1 MTTPN
6 LITICIV
13 LLVLGIRILRS
24 RHPRPLRINRLWI
37 APVLA
42 GSGIGLGLWFQPH
55 VAFTV
60 VDYLIFVA
68 AMAAGAGVGMV
79 RARSFKLTRDPETGQ
94 LMMQQHIL
102 AVLLIIGLVAGRSA
116 VRNWAMQSGNA
127 AAAGS
132 IIDALMLFALAL
144 IVTQQAV
151 TWRRAREVPPLLI
164 G

>member
-6 LITICIV
+6 LITVCIV
-13 LLVLGIRILRS
+13 LLVLGLRIARS

-37 APVLA
+37 APMGA
-42 GSGIGLGLWFQPH
+42 GAGIGLGLWFQPH
-55 VAFTV
+55 AAFTLTN
-60 VDYLIFVA
+60 YATFA
-68 AMAAGAGVGMV
+68 AAIAAGVGVGVV
-79 RARSFKLTRDPETGQ
+79 RARSFRLTRDPETGQ

-132 IIDALMLFALAL
+132 IVDGLMLFALAL

-151 TWRRAREVPPLLI
+151 TWRRAREVPPLTV